1 MMSTRRDQ
9 HAELPKDPAQSI
21 EACGA
26 RGDPRR
32 AEAMEGGQRLL
43 RLRLHGHR
51 TKVVVPERLEQPFGI
66 RAIRL
71 VAENV
76 WASGMRWNE
85 HDLMPSVLC
94 LPRPVV
100 R

>member
-1 MMSTRRDQ
+1 
-9 HAELPKDPAQSI
+9 
-21 EACGA
+21 
-26 RGDPRR
+26 
-32 AEAMEGGQRLL
+32 MEGGQRLL
-43 RLRLHGHR
+43 RLRSHGHR

-85 HDLMPSVLC
+85 HDLMPSALS